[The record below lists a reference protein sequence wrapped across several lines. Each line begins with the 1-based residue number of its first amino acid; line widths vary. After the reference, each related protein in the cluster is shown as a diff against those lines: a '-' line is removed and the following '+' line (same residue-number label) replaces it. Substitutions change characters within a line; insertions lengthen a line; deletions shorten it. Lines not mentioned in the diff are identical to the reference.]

1 MLVFRRRRAWDFNP
15 QVGLVLAG
23 SNGPNSDTVEISENG
38 GITFRQLDDIPYTN
52 KFHGAC
58 VVIIDEETIFVA
70 GGFKSKEMQY
80 TV

>member
-1 MLVFRRRRAWDFNP
+1 MVFRRWRAWDFNP

-23 SNGPNSDTVEISENG
+23 SNSPNSDTVEISQNG
-38 GITFRQLDDIPYTN
+38 GLTFRKLADIPYAN
-52 KFHGAC
+52 KLYAAC

-70 GGFKSKEMQY
+70 GGIKSKEMQY